1 MSNAT
6 RNTVPPAVDPD
17 GWRQGK
23 PAEDPDKMKR
33 WGLIV
38 AKPSE
43 FLVHVRAGKV
53 LRSSSGQGASC
64 LKLPWDAVAIVPTS
78 LQRLQFRADQ
88 VTREKVGVEVV
99 GLAVYRIADPL
110 IAYRVLNFSFP
121 ERAQQKLTEALSAMF
136 VGATRRLIANLSVD
150 DCLQKRKQAIAHE
163 LLSEVRP
170 VVGGQGSPED
180 ETDRGWGVV
189 IDTIEIQE
197 VRILSQKVF
206 SSMQA
211 PYRASL
217 DKTAAEAQA
226 EATRDV
232 AMRELQYQR
241 EKQEAQIAA
250 DRAREEAQIAAQ
262 VEVENRRI
270 AGERSREEAR
280 IAAQVEVEN
289 RKIAAE
295 QARREAAAKAR
306 MRQIELETM
315 EAEAAVEAH
324 GAELRAAEAHGALE
338 RARGLIRQQLGH
350 IEVELLLAKGKA
362 EAEVALAAAEAQV
375 RRAEAEA
382 QVTMAQNLPKLA
394 AALGE
399 KVQVT
404 HVGID
409 GNVFGS
415 ITEAL
420 QSVIQIA
427 RPALKQGG

>member
-6 RNTVPPAVDPD
+6 RITAPPTVDPG
-17 GWRQGK
+17 GWREGK

-53 LRSSSGQGASC
+53 LQSSSGQGASC

-150 DCLQKRKQAIAHE
+150 DCLQKRKLAIAHE

-170 VVGGQGSPED
+170 VVGGQGSPDD
-180 ETDRGWGVV
+180 ETDKGWGVV
-189 IDTIEIQE
+189 IDTIEVQE

-226 EATRDV
+226 EAKRDV

-250 DRAREEAQIAAQ
+250 DRAREEAQITAQ
-262 VEVENRRI
+262 VEVESRRI

-306 MRQIELETM
+306 MRQIELEIQ

-338 RARGLIRQQLGH
+338 RARGQIRQQLGH
-350 IEVELLLAKGKA
+350 IDVELLLAKGKA

-375 RRAEAEA
+375 RRSEAEA

-409 GNVFGS
+409 NNVFGS